1 MALLSPEAREVITG
15 ILRAA
20 AVALAVSW
28 TALPIILAITYALA
42 DANDYYNMEKVI
54 PTRLTLEHIKSLI
67 ALGAG
72 RAIVNSVIVAL
83 LTVVFSFALGLPAGY
98 ALARFVF
105 PGRDT
110 VKLLLVGMRMF
121 PIIVIGVPLTVLY
134 LKIGLNDTL
143 LGVALAHTSMALP
156 FVVLI
161 TSSIFA
167 GIPKDLE
174 EAGLVFGL
182 TGAGVLLHI
191 TMPMALPGL
200 AAAAMFAFLLSW
212 NEVFVA
218 SVLTFNNR
226 TLPAFVLV
234 QVAAATDLIKFAAV
248 IIMVAPALVFVFA
261 ARKYLVTMW
270 GITLR

>member
-1 MALLSPEAREVITG
+1 MALLSPEARESIKG
-15 ILRAA
+15 LAK
-20 AVALAVSW
+20 ALAVAVAVSW
-28 TALPIILAITYALA
+28 VAFPILLSMLYAFS
-42 DANDYYNMEKVI
+42 DPGDYYNFGKVV
-54 PTRLTLEHIKSLI
+54 PTRLSLEHLKSLI

-72 RAIVNSVIVAL
+72 RAIVNSVIVAA
-83 LTVVFSFALGLPAGY
+83 LTVAFSFALGLPAGY
-98 ALARFVF
+98 AIARFIF

-110 VKLLLVGMRMF
+110 VKLLLVAMRMF
-121 PIIVIGVPLTVLY
+121 PLVVIGVPLVVLY
-134 LKIGLNDTL
+134 LRIGLNDTL

-161 TSSIFA
+161 TSSIIA
-167 GIPKDLE
+167 GVPRDLE

-182 TGAGVLLHI
+182 TRAGVMLHI
-191 TMPMALPGL
+191 TLPMALPGL

-218 SVLTFNNR
+218 SVLTFTNR

-234 QVAAATDLIKFAAV
+234 QVSAATDLIKFAAV
-248 IIMVAPALVFVFA
+248 VIMVAPALVFVFA
-261 ARKYLVTMW
+261 ARRYLISMW